1 MPGYKTQSMY
11 ATPEPTEKVDTLD
24 KRFINKLPKLSIVQ
38 LVLIGLIIAHVWL
51 ARKANTVVISTFALT
66 IALLHVYDHIY
77 LIQRGPERRFG

>member
-51 ARKANTVVISTFALT
+51 ARKANTVIISTFALT
-66 IALLHVYDHIY
+66 IALLHMYDHIY